1 MPRERNSVRKRLEA
15 LREGKVLYTA
25 KSARGL
31 KERGKQGKKIPA
43 HVAQDGIVMGDKP
56 KTPIVVLVPETPPA
70 PPSEPIKTP
79 IARAEEYALVLIKS
93 GVPMKLAVIRAADA
107 YEVPRAQLAEVMRA
121 MVVPP

>member
-1 MPRERNSVRKRLEA
+1 MARERNSVRKRLEA
-15 LREGKVLYTA
+15 LREGTVLYTA

-31 KERGKQGKKIPA
+31 KERGKRGKKIPA

-56 KTPIVVLVPETPPA
+56 KIVVLVPEEVPVPA
-70 PPSEPIKTP
+70 EPIKTP

-107 YEVPRAQLAEVMRA
+107 YEVPRAQLAEVMRV
-121 MVVPP
+121 MVAPP